1 MTYNRVK
8 ISQYRVVLCLLFF
21 VIVTGNAC
29 SRKGNNA
36 TIRVGYFPNI
46 SHAQAVIGLN
56 SGTFEKYLG
65 PEVKIKA
72 TLFNA
77 GPSIIEAVFSED
89 IDIAY
94 IGPSPAING
103 YVRSN
108 GKALKVISGVSNGG
122 SLFIVRPDSN
132 IKKPID
138 LSGKRI
144 ATPQL
149 GNTQDIALRGYIR
162 NCGLKPK
169 ENGGTVNILP
179 LRNPDIL
186 NLFMQKQIDGAW
198 VPEPWATRLLK
209 EAGGDIFVDERTL
222 WDGGR
227 FCSTLMIVGT
237 NFFKKHPDWV
247 KKWLTVHVE
256 ITQWINQYPEE
267 ARAVIGDQI
276 KAISGI
282 SLSKDIIDEAFS
294 RLEITYDPIVSS
306 LFSYAEMAYNAGFL
320 GEQQPDLSGI
330 IDLRLLNRI
339 LKERALP
346 RVNKRGKM
354 KNKIRLIGGSER
366 DGKRRN

>member
-1 MTYNRVK
+1 MK
-8 ISQYRVVLCLLFF
+8 ILRYWVILCLLFF
-21 VIVTGNAC
+21 AIVTSIAC
-29 SRKGNNA
+29 SRKVDNA

-46 SHAQAVIGLN
+46 THAQAVIGLSN
-56 SGTFEKYLG
+56 GTFEKYLG
-65 PEVKIKA
+65 TGVKIKS

-77 GPSIIEAVFSED
+77 GPSVIEAVFSED

-94 IGPSPAING
+94 VGPSPAING
-103 YVRSN
+103 YVRSG
-108 GKALKVISGVSNGG
+108 GKALKVISGVSSGG

-132 IKKPID
+132 IKKAIN

-144 ATPQL
+144 ASPQL
-149 GNTQDIALRGYIR
+149 GNTQDIALREYIKT
-162 NCGLKPK
+162 CGLKPT
-169 ENGGTVNILP
+169 ERGGTVNILP

-198 VPEPWATRLLK
+198 VPEPWASRLLK
-209 EAGGDIFVDERTL
+209 EAGGEIFLDERTL

-247 KKWLTVHVE
+247 KKWLTAHVE

-267 ARAVIGDQI
+267 AKTVIGDQI

-282 SLSKDIIDEAFS
+282 SLPTDIIDDAFS
-294 RLEITYDPIVSS
+294 RLEITYDPIASS

-320 GEQQPDLSGI
+320 GERKSDLARM
-330 IDLRLLNRI
+330 IDLRLLNSI

-346 RVNKRGKM
+346 RVNKRGK
-354 KNKIRLIGGSER
+354 NNIRLIGGSEGVR
-366 DGKRRN
+366 KRRN

>member
-1 MTYNRVK
+1 MK
-8 ISQYRVVLCLLFF
+8 ILQYGVVLCLLFF
-21 VIVTGNAC
+21 AMVTGSAC
-29 SRKGNNA
+29 SRKVNNSA
-36 TIRVGYFPNI
+36 IRVGYFPNI
-46 SHAQAVIGLN
+46 THAQAVVGLN
-56 SGTFEKYLG
+56 NGTFEKYFG

-77 GPSIIEAVFSED
+77 GPSIIEAIFSED

-94 IGPSPAING
+94 VGPSPVING
-103 YVRSN
+103 YVRSG
-108 GKALKVISGVSNGG
+108 GKALKVISGVSSGG

-144 ATPQL
+144 ASPQL
-149 GNTQDIALRGYIR
+149 GNTQDIALREYIK

-169 ENGGTVNILP
+169 ERGGTVNILP

-186 NLFMQKQIDGAW
+186 NLFMQKQVDGAW

-209 EAGGDIFVDERTL
+209 EAGGEIFVDERTL
-222 WDGGR
+222 WDDGR

-237 NFFKKHPDWV
+237 NFFKKHPNWV
-247 KKWLTVHVE
+247 KKWLAAHVE
-256 ITQWINQYPEE
+256 ITLWINQHPEE
-267 ARAVIGDQI
+267 AKTVICDRI

-282 SLSKDIIDEAFS
+282 SLPKDIIDDAFS
-294 RLEITYDPIVSS
+294 RVEITYDPIVPS

-320 GEQQPDLSGI
+320 GEQQPDLSGM

-346 RVNKRGKM
+346 RVNRNGKK
-354 KNKIRLIGGSER
+354 KNNVRLIGGSEGV
-366 DGKRRN
+366 GKRRN